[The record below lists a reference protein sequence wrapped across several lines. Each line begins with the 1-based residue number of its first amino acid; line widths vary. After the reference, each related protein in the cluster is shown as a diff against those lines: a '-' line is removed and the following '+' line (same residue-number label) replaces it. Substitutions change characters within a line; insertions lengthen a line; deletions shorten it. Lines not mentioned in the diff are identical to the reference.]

1 MARGAGERWTLGG
14 GFCPLPPNGLVM
26 KVGIVAQWGNDRAA
40 ELASDLRERLTDEGA
55 EVWLDE
61 ATAEALDARGEMPDG
76 TGVPPARMSDRDL
89 VVSIGGDGTFL
100 FVAREASTP
109 PILGVN
115 LGEVG
120 FLNAVSPDDA
130 VEAVT
135 REVERYRE
143 HGEVQARA
151 VDRLAVTGDGVE
163 LPLAL
168 NEILV
173 QGGRRGPGDGIEYAV
188 RLDGVTYA
196 EDHAD
201 GVLVATP
208 TGSTAY
214 NLSEGGPLVYPDVD
228 ALIVTEM
235 VAREPMPPLVAPMDA
250 EITIEVDGGNEAYAV
265 SDGRSRS
272 RLELPATLTV
282 SRADQPVRIAG
293 PEVNFF
299 EALEKLD

>member
-1 MARGAGERWTLGG
+1 
-14 GFCPLPPNGLVM
+14 M
-26 KVGIVAQWGNDRAA
+26 KVAIVAQRGNDRAS
-40 ELASDLRERLTDEGA
+40 ELAADLRERLTDEGV
-55 EVWLDE
+55 EVCLDE
-61 ATAEALDARGEMPDG
+61 ATAEALDARDETG
-76 TGVPPARMSDRDL
+76 GVPPAEMADRDL

-100 FVAREASTP
+100 FVAREAVRP

-120 FLNAVSPDDA
+120 FLNAVSPEDA

-135 REVERYRE
+135 RELERYRE
-143 HGEVQARA
+143 HGEVRARP
-151 VDRLAVTGDGVE
+151 VDRLTVTGDGVE

-188 RLDGVTYA
+188 RIDGETYA
-196 EDHAD
+196 EGHAD
-201 GVLVATP
+201 GLLVATP

-228 ALIVTEM
+228 ALVVTEM
-235 VAREPMPPLVAPMDA
+235 VAHDPMPPLVAPLDA
-250 EITIEVDGGNEAYAV
+250 EVTIEVVGGNEAYAV

-272 RLELPATLTV
+272 RLDLPATLSV
-282 SRADQPVRIAG
+282 RQADQPLRIAG

-299 EALEKLD
+299 ETLDKLD

>member
-1 MARGAGERWTLGG
+1 
-14 GFCPLPPNGLVM
+14 M
-26 KVGIVAQWGNDRAA
+26 KVAIVAQRGNDRAA
-40 ELASDLRERLTDEGA
+40 ELAADLHERLTDDGV

-61 ATAEALDARGEMPDG
+61 ATAESLDAEGEMPDG
-76 TGVPPARMSDRDL
+76 TGVPPAQMADRDL

-100 FVAREASTP
+100 FVAREASRP

-120 FLNAVSPDDA
+120 FLNAVSPENA

-143 HGEVQARA
+143 HGEVRARA

-173 QGGRRGPGDGIEYAV
+173 QGGQRGPGGGVEYTV
-188 RLDGVTYA
+188 RLDGTTYA
-196 EDHAD
+196 EGHAD

-228 ALIVTEM
+228 ALVVTEM
-235 VAREPMPPLVAPMDA
+235 VAREPMPSLVCPIDA
-250 EITIEVDGGNEAYAV
+250 QVTIEVDGGEAYAV

-272 RLELPATLTV
+272 RLDLPATLTV
-282 SRADQPVRIAG
+282 RRADQPVRIAG

>member
-1 MARGAGERWTLGG
+1 
-14 GFCPLPPNGLVM
+14 M
-26 KVGIVAQWGNDRAA
+26 KVAIVAQRGNDRAS
-40 ELASDLRERLTDEGA
+40 ELAADLRERLTDEGV
-55 EVWLDE
+55 EVCLDE
-61 ATAEALDARGEMPDG
+61 ATAEALDARDETG
-76 TGVPPARMSDRDL
+76 GVPPAEMADRDL

-100 FVAREASTP
+100 FVAREAVRP

-120 FLNAVSPDDA
+120 FLNAVSPEDA

-135 REVERYRE
+135 RELERYRE
-143 HGEVQARA
+143 HGEVRARP
-151 VDRLAVTGDGVE
+151 VDRLTVTGDGVE

-188 RLDGVTYA
+188 RIDGETYA
-196 EDHAD
+196 EGHAD
-201 GVLVATP
+201 GLLVATP

-228 ALIVTEM
+228 ALVVTEM
-235 VAREPMPPLVAPMDA
+235 IAREPMPPLVAPIDA
-250 EITIEVDGGNEAYAV
+250 EVTIEVVGGNEAYAV

-272 RLELPATLTV
+272 RLDLPATLSV
-282 SRADQPVRIAG
+282 RQADQPLRIAG

-299 EALEKLD
+299 ETLDKLD